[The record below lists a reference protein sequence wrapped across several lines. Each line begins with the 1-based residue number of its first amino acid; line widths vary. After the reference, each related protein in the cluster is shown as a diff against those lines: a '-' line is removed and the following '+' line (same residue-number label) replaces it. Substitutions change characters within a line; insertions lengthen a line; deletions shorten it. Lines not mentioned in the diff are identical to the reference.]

1 MTEMTVP
8 EAKQLSPL
16 GLAYIGD
23 GIYELMT
30 RCRILEQGNRP
41 VQSLHRRTVSLV
53 CASAQSKALL
63 LIEGELS
70 EEELSIYKR
79 GRNADSHPPRNADP
93 AEYRRATGLE
103 ALFGYLYL
111 TGQQRR
117 LEELH
122 RRICDHLLEGA
133 ENGSDGCE

>member
-23 GIYELMT
+23 GVYELMT
-30 RCRILEQGNRP
+30 RCRILREGNRP
-41 VQSLHRRTVSLV
+41 VQMLHRRTVSLV
-53 CASAQSKALL
+53 CAAAQSQAFL
-63 LIEGELS
+63 LIEGDLS

-79 GRNADSHPPRNADP
+79 GRNADSHPPKNADP

-111 TGQQRR
+111 TGQRER

-122 RRICDHLLEGA
+122 QRICNHLLKLS